1 MQTHIVHGRTVGIE
15 YDIHNSNLT
24 GVCDEED
31 TAVRLRTEKI
41 LVYSALAIIVIMLYG
56 YAPSVPQ
63 SNAPGGFDYN
73 PVGFG
78 SPRMGIYA
86 IIGLAVIVGVAYFL
100 SKR

>member
-1 MQTHIVHGRTVGIE
+1 MVLSMIFIIVTLLAYVTRR
-15 YDIHNSNLT
+15 
-24 GVCDEED
+24 D

-41 LVYSALAIIVIMLYG
+41 LVYSALAIIIIMS
-56 YAPSVPQ
+56 YAYAASVPQ

-86 IIGLAVIVGVAYFL
+86 IIGLAVIVGIAYFL

>member
-1 MQTHIVHGRTVGIE
+1 M
-15 YDIHNSNLT
+15 S
-24 GVCDEED
+24 
-31 TAVRLRTEKI
+31 
-41 LVYSALAIIVIMLYG
+41 
-56 YAPSVPQ
+56 YAYAASVPQ

-86 IIGLAVIVGVAYFL
+86 IIGLAVIVGIAYFL

>member
-1 MQTHIVHGRTVGIE
+1 MLGIE

-41 LVYSALAIIVIMLYG
+41 LVYSALAIIIIMS
-56 YAPSVPQ
+56 YAYAASVPQ
-63 SNAPGGFDYN
+63 SNTPGGFDYSLH
-73 PVGFG
+73 G
-78 SPRMGIYA
+78 RATERQAIYV
-86 IIGLAVIVGVAYFL
+86 IIGLAVIIGIAYFL